1 MAPQKIKAVLFA
13 RVSSKDQEET
23 GYSLDAQEKMLKK
36 YAEDNTFSITKV
48 YRVSESASGKQ
59 VRKIF
64 NEMLAYAIKNKIPV
78 ILCEKIDRLT
88 RNPKDAATISDW
100 LQADESRYIHFVKEN
115 FIVNRNTR
123 AHENLVWDMKVAIA
137 RFYTSNLSE
146 EVKKGQ
152 KEKIAQG
159 WMPTRPALGYKTIGE
174 SGHKIHVPDGEE
186 NGVLTGKA
194 AHIRRMFE
202 LYATGNYSLSR
213 LEVELY
219 EAGMRSRTGKKLGMS
234 SIHRLLSDPFYIG
247 KIRWN
252 GQIYPGQHKPLVN
265 KDLYDKVQKILR
277 RQLKGSH
284 FTKHDHL
291 LTSKVFCSNCGGML
305 TWYEKKGHT
314 YGHCNNHGTY
324 KKCEKKTCVREDRV
338 EEQYAGIFEVIAPK
352 NEEVLQEIE
361 AILREQHGQ
370 KSEEREREVAR
381 INGLL
386 QAVRKQKDKYYEAKI
401 NREVPMEYC
410 EQKIAEAT
418 QEEEA
423 LEASLVRL
431 GDKNDEDLLLGLAV
445 HELAYKSK
453 EIYEEALMDEKRLL
467 MTQLF
472 TNLIQKERKI
482 EPDLTLAAA
491 FLEKWVPKLNQ
502 DYEQRKSLASQGDSS
517 VLVLN
522 TPIQLRGLDAART
535 SLMTISDYS
544 WFAVVRTW

>member
-1 MAPQKIKAVLFA
+1 MTPQKIKAILFA
-13 RVSSKDQEET
+13 RVSSKDQEIT

-36 YAEDNTFSITKV
+36 YAEDNAFSIVKI

-64 NEMLAYAIKNKIPV
+64 NEMLAYAIKNKIPAIV
-78 ILCEKIDRLT
+78 CEKTDRLT
-88 RNPKDAATISDW
+88 RNPKDAGTICDW
-100 LQADESRYIHFVKEN
+100 LQADGTRNIHFVKEN
-115 FIVNRNTR
+115 FIVNSNTR

-159 WMPTRPALGYKTIGE
+159 WMPTKPALGYKTIGE

-186 NGVLTGKA
+186 GDVFTGKA
-194 AHIRRMFE
+194 AHILRMFE

-219 EAGMRSRTGKKLGMS
+219 EAGMRSRTGKKLGIS

-247 KIRWN
+247 KIRWM
-252 GQIYPGQHKPLVN
+252 GQVYPGQHKPLVSR
-265 KDLYDKVQKILR
+265 DLFDKVQTVLR
-277 RQLKGSH
+277 RQLKNPH

-291 LTSKVFCSNCGGML
+291 LTSKVFCAHCGGML
-305 TWYEKKGHT
+305 TWYEKKGHV
-314 YGHCNNHGTY
+314 YGHCNNHGAY

-338 EEQYAGIFEVIAPK
+338 EEQYAGIFDVIAPR

-361 AILREQHGQ
+361 AILREEHGQ

-386 QAVRKQKDKYYEAKI
+386 QSVRKSKDKYYEAKI

-423 LEASLVRL
+423 LEASLMRL
-431 GDKNDEDLLLGLAV
+431 GDKNDEDLMLGLAV

-453 EIYEEALMDEKRLL
+453 EIYQEALLDEKRLL

-472 TNLIQKERKI
+472 TNLVQKERKI

-502 DYEQRKSLASQGDSS
+502 DYELRKSLALQGQIGVSA
-517 VLVLN
+517 LN
-522 TPIQLRGLDAART
+522 TPIQLGD
-535 SLMTISDYS
+535 
-544 WFAVVRTW
+544 